1 MRMIRLRD
9 CTLFW
14 GVIPESPRRDART
27 SVGCDGC
34 ARTVPSLMGPS
45 EVKVK
50 SGGRNQVGIV
60 I

>member
-1 MRMIRLRD
+1 ML
-9 CTLFW
+9 
-14 GVIPESPRRDART
+14 ESLERDART
-27 SVGCDGC
+27 SVGRAGC

-60 I
+60 V